1 MSATE
6 LRERAER
13 LRRRGDR
20 LEPDARERKSLTNA
34 TFSHAERFLE
44 ALATGPGYRPPTG
57 SPEIAALEIGE
68 EGRDI
73 GKLLDLVRRE
83 VEDQGLNA
91 ASPRD
96 FGWVPGGGLYASAL
110 GDYLAAVGNAFAG
123 YFPACAGAVHLE
135 NRMVEWIADLVG
147 YPKTAGGTLTSGGSL
162 AGLTAIIAA
171 REARGLRARDFPQ
184 AVVYVTS
191 EEHYSVRKAVHL
203 AGVGEAQH
211 RIVPIDERR
220 RMVPEALARQI
231 AGDKRAG
238 CRPWLVVTT
247 AGATNTGVVDP
258 LFEVGEIARANGL
271 WHHVDAA
278 YGGFYL
284 MVPERRHLF
293 RGIADADSVV
303 LDPHKT
309 LFLPYGS
316 GAVVVRDARHLD
328 TFRFKAA
335 YLVDEEQPVP
345 SPSERSM
352 ELTRHFRAMRL
363 FLPLLLHGAGAFA
376 DALEEKWVLARYL
389 HARLQEMREIE
400 TGPEPELQTVC
411 FRWVPPGL
419 SPEATNARNRELL
432 LDIQRDGRVFLT
444 ATVLDGVFWQ
454 RPSLGIFRTHAEH
467 VDELLAILEET
478 TKRLGGR

>member
-1 MSATE
+1 MHASE

-20 LEPDARERKSLTNA
+20 LEPGAGERKSLMDA
-34 TFSHAERFLE
+34 AFAHGERFLE
-44 ALATGPGYRPPTG
+44 ALATGPGYRVPTG
-57 SPEIAALEIGE
+57 SPGIEALEIGE

-73 GKLLDLVRRE
+73 GELLDLVRRE
-83 VEDQGLNA
+83 VEEQGLNP

-123 YFPACAGAVHLE
+123 YFPASAGAVHLE
-135 NRMVEWIADLVG
+135 NRMIRWIADLVG
-147 YPKTAGGTLTSGGSL
+147 YPESAGGTLTSGGSV

-171 REARGLRARDFPQ
+171 RDAKGLRSRDIPQ

-191 EEHYSVRKAVHL
+191 EEHYSVRKAAHL
-203 AGVGEAQH
+203 AGAGEAQY
-211 RIVPIDERR
+211 RIVPVDERR
-220 RMVPEALARQI
+220 RMVPDAFARQI
-231 AGDKRAG
+231 RRDREAGY
-238 CRPWLVVTT
+238 RPWLLVANGGT
-247 AGATNTGVVDP
+247 TNTGVVDP
-258 LFEVGEIARANGL
+258 LFELGAIARDAGI
-271 WHHVDAA
+271 WRHVDAA

-284 MVPERRHLF
+284 MVPARRHLF

-309 LFLPYGS
+309 LFLPYGI

-328 TFRFKAA
+328 TLRFKAA

-345 SPSERSM
+345 SPSERSI
-352 ELTRHFRAMRL
+352 ELTRHFRALRM
-363 FLPLLLHGAGAFA
+363 FLPLLLHGTGAFA
-376 DALEEKWVLARYL
+376 DALEEKWLLARYL
-389 HARLQEMREIE
+389 HQRLQEIPEIE
-400 TGPEPELQTVC
+400 VGPEPELQTVC
-411 FRWVPPGL
+411 FRWAPPGL
-419 SPEATNARNRELL
+419 SPEETNARNRDWLLEL
-432 LDIQRDGRVFLT
+432 QRDGRIFIT

-467 VDELLAILEET
+467 VDEFLGILKET
-478 TKRLGGR
+478 MGRR